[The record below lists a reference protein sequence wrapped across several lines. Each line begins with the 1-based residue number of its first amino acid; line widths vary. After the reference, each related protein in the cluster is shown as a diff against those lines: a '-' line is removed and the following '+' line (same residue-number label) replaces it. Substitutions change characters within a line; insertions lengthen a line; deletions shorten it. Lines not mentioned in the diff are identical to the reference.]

1 MQTVTPAAT
10 SSSVVTEVIRVRG
23 LTFTY
28 PKAPEPA
35 VRGMDFSVGR
45 GEIFGFLGPSGA
57 GKSTTQKLLIGLLR
71 GHGGEAAVWG
81 KDPLA
86 WGPDYY
92 QRIGVSFE
100 LPNHYQKLT
109 GLENLRFFAS
119 LYDGATLD
127 PMELLDAVGLA
138 DDANTR
144 VGKYSKGMQ
153 MRLTFARSLINDPEL
168 LYLDEP
174 TSGLDP
180 VNARKVKNMILD
192 LKSRGRT
199 VFLTTHDMATANE
212 LCDRVAFVVDG
223 QIVALDTPTELK
235 IARSQRLVRVEYR
248 GENGRLETADFA
260 MDGLADDPGVPRGAA
275 RAPRGDHPQPGSQPR
290 RRVRGGHRQAA
301 DVTRLASALR
311 LEVTLAGPAAVPA
324 RSGVLRAHLAGRA
337 AADAAAPAPGRRA
350 LHPVG
355 RPGHHRVLLRRGHR
369 VLREAGAHPR
379 RGHLHPAAVLGIPG
393 RQTGCPAGDYTG
405 RLGHRG
411 HGCARVRLPS
421 GAAAGGRGARDA
433 ADAAGGIHHLAAVRL
448 GQRLVPGGDHPARG
462 DVGPAGPALLRR
474 VAKPDAVSDPHA
486 GTAAVARRRRSTR

>member
-1 MQTVTPAAT
+1 MQTAKTATPSNVA
-10 SSSVVTEVIRVRG
+10 TEVIRVRG

-28 PKAPEPA
+28 PKSTEPA

-119 LYDGATLD
+119 LYDVDTLD

-153 MRLTFARSLINDPEL
+153 MRLTFARSLLHDPEL
-168 LYLDEP
+168 LFLDEP

-180 VNARKVKNMILD
+180 VNARKVKNIVLD
-192 LKSRGRT
+192 LKTRGRT
-199 VFLTTHDMATANE
+199 VFLTTHDMATADE

-223 QIVALDTPTELK
+223 EIVALNTPTELK
-235 IARSQRLVRVEYR
+235 IARSQRVVRVAYR
-248 GENGRLETADFA
+248 GNNGALEMAEFGL
-260 MDGLADDPGVPRGAA
+260 DGLADDAGFHAVLRDNQVATIHSREA
-275 RAPRGDHPQPGSQPR
+275 SLD
-290 RRVRGGHRQAA
+290 
-301 DVTRLASALR
+301 DVFV
-311 LEVTLAGPAAVPA
+311 EVT
-324 RSGVLRAHLAGRA
+324 
-337 AADAAAPAPGRRA
+337 GRR
-350 LHPVG
+350 L
-355 RPGHHRVLLRRGHR
+355 
-369 VLREAGAHPR
+369 
-379 RGHLHPAAVLGIPG
+379 
-393 RQTGCPAGDYTG
+393 T
-405 RLGHRG
+405 
-411 HGCARVRLPS
+411 
-421 GAAAGGRGARDA
+421 
-433 ADAAGGIHHLAAVRL
+433 
-448 GQRLVPGGDHPARG
+448 
-462 DVGPAGPALLRR
+462 
-474 VAKPDAVSDPHA
+474 
-486 GTAAVARRRRSTR
+486 

>member
-1 MQTVTPAAT
+1 MQSLTPAAT
-10 SSSVVTEVIRVRG
+10 SPSVVTEVIRVRG
-23 LTFTY
+23 LTFSY
-28 PKAPEPA
+28 PKSPEPA

-127 PMELLDAVGLA
+127 PMQLLDAVGLA

-192 LKSRGRT
+192 LKSRRRT

-223 QIVALDTPTELK
+223 HIVALDTPTELK
-235 IARSQRLVRVEYR
+235 IARSQRLVRMEYR

-260 MDGLADDPGVPRGAA
+260 MDGLADDPGFHAILREHHVETIHSREASL
-275 RAPRGDHPQPGSQPR
+275 D
-290 RRVRGGHRQAA
+290 
-301 DVTRLASALR
+301 DVFV
-311 LEVTLAGPAAVPA
+311 EVT
-324 RSGVLRAHLAGRA
+324 
-337 AADAAAPAPGRRA
+337 GRR
-350 LHPVG
+350 L
-355 RPGHHRVLLRRGHR
+355 
-369 VLREAGAHPR
+369 
-379 RGHLHPAAVLGIPG
+379 
-393 RQTGCPAGDYTG
+393 T
-405 RLGHRG
+405 
-411 HGCARVRLPS
+411 
-421 GAAAGGRGARDA
+421 
-433 ADAAGGIHHLAAVRL
+433 
-448 GQRLVPGGDHPARG
+448 
-462 DVGPAGPALLRR
+462 
-474 VAKPDAVSDPHA
+474 
-486 GTAAVARRRRSTR
+486 